1 MGYHKIWNWHGG
13 LPPRTSSSIIPMKA
27 TRPPWRVPT
36 QCILARNRN
45 HIHGIENWEM
55 LGNDF
60 WEVCIYIYYYIHNIY
75 NNLFSFLKIPKIFS
89 KVAQSWIRV
98 LLWWSTKLTINL
110 NQNMMGLPN
119 SLPSEALLGIPW
131 APNAAVYWI
140 PFRSFAKT
148 EGKTLLFGVFGPTG
162 YIYNY
167 IYIIIYIYVKISLN
181 GMYV

>member
-36 QCILARNRN
+36 QCVLARNGN

-60 WEVCIYIYYYIHNIY
+60 LETQYIYIYI
-75 NNLFSFLKIPKIFS
+75 SFLKIFIFS

-98 LLWWSTKLTINL
+98 LLWWSAKLTINL

-119 SLPSEALLGIPW
+119 SLPSEALLGIAW

-148 EGKTLLFGVFGPTG
+148 EGKTLLFGVFRPTG
-162 YIYNY
+162 YIY
-167 IYIIIYIYVKISLN
+167 IYI
-181 GMYV
+181 